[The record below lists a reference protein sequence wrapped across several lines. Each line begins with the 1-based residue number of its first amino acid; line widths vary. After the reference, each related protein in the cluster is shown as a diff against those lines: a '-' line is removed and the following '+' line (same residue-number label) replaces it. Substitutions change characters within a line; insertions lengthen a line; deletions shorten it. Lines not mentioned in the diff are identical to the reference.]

1 MGCQTSSKFNE
12 NKRHVAEPDI
22 KQIKHL
28 IMRQNIKQLRTSVSD
43 WYMWKRFMKTIDAA
57 NIFGQCITKD
67 KPQKK
72 SRT

>member
-43 WYMWKRFMKTIDAA
+43 
-57 NIFGQCITKD
+57 
-67 KPQKK
+67 
-72 SRT
+72 